1 MTSKTSTGK
10 QSKGSVSIRCS
21 HDRLQ
26 LRFRYQGKRECLS
39 LGLPDTANN
48 RKLAEAKARQIEMDI
63 LSNNFDPSMDKYRQ
77 TAFLAAQPLSPLI
90 PKLNHLW
97 TKFVESKQS
106 QCSQNTMD
114 TMYAQYT
121 RYIQKLPT
129 HDLTQAGEIKDF
141 ALKTFPI
148 NSAKRLMIRLNACC
162 KWAMQNGLIDGNPFN
177 GMASDIKLPK
187 SQKNEDGEI
196 NPFTAEE
203 RDSILNAIATDQFNP
218 AHSAFKHSY
227 YFPFVYFLFKTGCRS
242 SEAVA
247 LTWKDISKDFSSISF
262 ERSIIDTAQGRQVRE
277 GLKTQEKRKFP
288 CNYTLQEF
296 LKSIKPA
303 TAKPTDL
310 VFPGMKGGYLDP
322 DAFRKYVWKRILEGL
337 GIEYRKLYQTRH
349 TFITL
354 ALEARLDAKDVAKLV
369 GNSPEVIY
377 RHYAGSNRNLSV
389 PDF

>member
-1 MTSKTSTGK
+1 
-10 QSKGSVSIRCS
+10 
-21 HDRLQ
+21 
-26 LRFRYQGKRECLS
+26 
-39 LGLPDTANN
+39 
-48 RKLAEAKARQIEMDI
+48 
-63 LSNNFDPSMDKYRQ
+63 MDKYRQ
-77 TAFLAAQPLSPLI
+77 IAFLSAQSLSPLI
-90 PKLNHLW
+90 PKLNDLW

-106 QCSQNTMD
+106 QCSPNTMD

-121 RYIQKLPT
+121 RYIEKLPT
-129 HDLTQAGEIKDF
+129 HDLTQSGEIKDF
-141 ALKTFPI
+141 AIKTFPI
-148 NSAKRLMIRLNACC
+148 NSARRLIVRLNACC
-162 KWAMQNGLIDGNPFN
+162 KWAMQNGLIDSNPFN

-247 LTWKDISKDFSSISF
+247 LTWKDVSKNFSSISF

-288 CNYTLQEF
+288 CNPALQEF
-296 LKSIKPA
+296 LKSIKSDTVKA
-303 TAKPTDL
+303 SDL
-310 VFPGMKGGYLDP
+310 VFPGIKGGYLDP

-354 ALEARLDAKDVAKLV
+354 VLEFPMDAKDVAKLV

-377 RHYAGSNRNLSV
+377 KHYAGTNRNLSV
-389 PDF
+389 PEF